1 MFSTIIIF
9 ILILGI
15 LIFVHEF
22 GHFIVAK
29 KNGVKVEEFGFG
41 FPPRIFGVKR
51 GETVYSINAIPLG
64 GFVRALGEDG
74 SETNNPRSFAA
85 KKVWQRALILVA
97 GVAMNFLFAVI
108 LVGIGYMIGLPVAA
122 VDNAKGGDVRVQIT
136 DVSTNS
142 PAAQAGIVAG
152 DIIRRLNNEP
162 IIHVGDFQS
171 KIQSSLESEVIL
183 TVLRGDKELSFDL
196 IPRANPPSG
205 EGAVGVGLV
214 ETTIARFPW
223 YQALWEGLKSVYY
236 LTVASFVAIAM
247 ILKNLIINGQV
258 NADVAGPVG
267 IAVITQQRVQLGFI
281 YLLQFTAMLS
291 LNLAIINLLPFPALD
306 GGRLLFLLIEKIK
319 GSPVSQ
325 RIEQAIHAT
334 GFVLLILL
342 MVLITVRDISRF
354 F

>member
-1 MFSTIIIF
+1 MFSTIVIF

-15 LIFVHEF
+15 LIFVHEL
-22 GHFIVAK
+22 GHFMVAK

-41 FPPRIFGVKR
+41 FPPRIFGIKR
-51 GETVYSINAIPLG
+51 GETIYSINAIPLG

-74 SETNNPRSFAA
+74 GEKDNPRSFAA
-85 KKVWQRALILVA
+85 KKIWQRALILVA
-97 GVAMNFLFAVI
+97 GVAMNFLFAAL

-122 VDNAKGGDVRVQIT
+122 VDNIKGGEVRVQIT
-136 DVSTNS
+136 DVAPDS
-142 PAAQAGIVAG
+142 PAAKAGILAG
-152 DIIRRLNNEP
+152 DIIKKINGEP
-162 IIHVGDFQS
+162 VVKVEDFQS
-171 KIQSSLESEVIL
+171 KIQSNLESNVTI
-183 TVLRGDKELSFDL
+183 TMLRGDKEFDFNL

-214 ETTIARFPW
+214 ETSIARFPW
-223 YQALWEGLKSVYY
+223 YQALWEGLKSIYY
-236 LTVASFVAIAM
+236 LTIASVVAIAV
-247 ILKNLIINGQV
+247 ILKNLILSGQV

-291 LNLAIINLLPFPALD
+291 LNLAIINLLPIPALD

-319 GSPVSQ
+319 GSPISQ
-325 RIEQAIHAT
+325 KVEQAIHAT